1 MKLQTSNIIKVI
13 STVAIASALGLE
25 AWNLSLYLQDR
36 SLPSSLNSLF
46 WLASIAL
53 IIHAIEGAIAAVKA
67 SSRKINPLTYG
78 VYTFF
83 VGFIGLKELSDS

>member
-1 MKLQTSNIIKVI
+1 MKPQTSNIIKAI

-25 AWNLSLYLQDR
+25 AWNFSLYLQDK

-53 IIHAIEGAIAAVKA
+53 IIHLIVGAIAAVKA

>member
-1 MKLQTSNIIKVI
+1 MKPQTSNIIKVI
-13 STVAIASALGLE
+13 STVAITSALGLE
-25 AWNLSLYLQDR
+25 AGNLYLYLQRR
-36 SLPSSLNSLF
+36 SLPSSLNALF

-53 IIHAIEGAIAAVKA
+53 ITHVIEGAIAAVKA
-67 SSRKINPLTYG
+67 RSRSINPLTYG

>member
-1 MKLQTSNIIKVI
+1 MKPYSNIIKVI
-13 STVAIASALGLE
+13 SIVAITSALGLE
-25 AWNLSLYLQDR
+25 AGTLYLHLQNK

-53 IIHAIEGAIAAVKA
+53 TVHGIEGAIAAVKA
-67 SSRKINPLTYG
+67 SSRKINPVSYG
-78 VYTFF
+78 IYTFF

>member
-25 AWNLSLYLQDR
+25 VGNLYLYLHQR
-36 SLPSSLNSLF
+36 SLPSSLNALF
-46 WLASIAL
+46 WVASIAL
-53 IIHAIEGAIAAVKA
+53 IIHSILGAIAAVKA
-67 SSRKINPLTYG
+67 SSRSINPLTYG

-83 VGFIGLKELSDS
+83 VGFIGLEELSDS